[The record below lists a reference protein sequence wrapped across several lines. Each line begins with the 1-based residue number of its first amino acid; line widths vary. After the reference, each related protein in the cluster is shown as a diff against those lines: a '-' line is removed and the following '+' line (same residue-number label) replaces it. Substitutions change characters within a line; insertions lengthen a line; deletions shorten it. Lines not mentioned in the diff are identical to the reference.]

1 LIYFRKDLTKPRSDP
16 ILSYMNGYL
25 PQKQKERELT
35 EKQQKFLDC
44 LIQTGG
50 DPKYAAELA
59 GYSEGSYFQVIKSLK
74 HEIIE
79 LASNILAQSAPQ
91 AALKL
96 VQVMNTDDPM
106 PQANVRLQ
114 AAQTILDRTG
124 LGKQDKLDVNVE
136 SEGGSLFILP
146 AKTVVEGEYVEVTE
160 D

>member
-1 LIYFRKDLTKPRSDP
+1 
-16 ILSYMNGYL
+16 MNGYL
-25 PQKQKERELT
+25 HQKQKERDLT

-74 HEIIE
+74 NEIIE

-146 AKTVVEGEYVEVTE
+146 AKTVVEGEYVEVTQ

>member
-1 LIYFRKDLTKPRSDP
+1 
-16 ILSYMNGYL
+16 MNGYL
-25 PQKQKERELT
+25 PQKQKERDLT

-74 HEIIE
+74 NEIIE

>member
-1 LIYFRKDLTKPRSDP
+1 MTKPKSDP

>member
-1 LIYFRKDLTKPRSDP
+1 MTKPRSDP

-146 AKTVVEGEYVEVTE
+146 AKTVVEGEYVEVTQ

>member
-1 LIYFRKDLTKPRSDP
+1 LTKPRSDP

-25 PQKQKERELT
+25 PQKQKERDLT

>member
-1 LIYFRKDLTKPRSDP
+1 
-16 ILSYMNGYL
+16 MNGYL
-25 PQKQKERELT
+25 PQKQKERDLT
-35 EKQQKFLDC
+35 EKQQRFLDC

-146 AKTVVEGEYVEVTE
+146 AKTVVEGEYVEVTQ